1 MKTIQRSLLFPVV
14 AAAGLL
20 AAAPAVTAAE
30 AAEVWTK
37 QCASCHGKDG
47 SGDTRMGKKL
57 NAKDYRDPKVN
68 DAITDAAALK
78 AIRSGVVENGKEV
91 MKGFSDKVSDDE
103 AKALVTFIRTFK
115 AAK

>member
-1 MKTIQRSLLFPVV
+1 MKTNPRSLLFPIV
-14 AAAGLL
+14 AVAGLL
-20 AAAPAVTAAE
+20 AAAPALTAAD

-37 QCASCHGKDG
+37 NCASCHGKDG

-91 MKGFSDKVSDDE
+91 MKSFADKVSDDE
-103 AKALVTFIRTFK
+103 AKALVTYLRTFK
-115 AAK
+115 ASK